1 MQDSSD
7 SIVFENGS
15 QASPD
20 TDQVDPGGKFSEVDS
35 DELKNV
41 LSPLQREI
49 QFMYIQME
57 FCERST
63 LR

>member
-7 SIVFENGS
+7 SIIFENGS
-15 QASPD
+15 EPSPD
-20 TDQVDPGGKFSEVDS
+20 TDDVEPGSQFSEVEA
-35 DELKNV
+35 ELKNS

-57 FCERST
+57 FCEKST